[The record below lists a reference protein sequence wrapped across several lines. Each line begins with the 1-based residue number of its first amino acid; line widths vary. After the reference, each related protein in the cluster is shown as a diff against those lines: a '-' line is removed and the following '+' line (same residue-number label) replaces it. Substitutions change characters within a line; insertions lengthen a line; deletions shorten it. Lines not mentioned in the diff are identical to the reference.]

1 MISRFS
7 ELGDGKT
14 LLISWIS
21 INITSYVLRKK
32 SCILT
37 FLNKINSK
45 WFSVKKKF
53 LKMNN
58 KLENLYNTYD
68 IFPWSINNI
77 DDLF

>member
-1 MISRFS
+1 MEKHYS
-7 ELGDGKT
+7 
-14 LLISWIS
+14 ISWIS